1 MYRRKKN
8 FNTIIRYLLATAGAV
23 LMIFPFL
30 FMVSN
35 AFKANVYVIE
45 YPPKLIPDNPSLE
58 NFISAWTSN
67 NFQL

>member
-8 FNTIIRYLLATAGAV
+8 INIIIRYLLATAGAV

-35 AFKANVYVIE
+35 AFKDNVLVIE
-45 YPPKLIPDNPSLE
+45 YP
-58 NFISAWTSN
+58 TT
-67 NFQL
+67 